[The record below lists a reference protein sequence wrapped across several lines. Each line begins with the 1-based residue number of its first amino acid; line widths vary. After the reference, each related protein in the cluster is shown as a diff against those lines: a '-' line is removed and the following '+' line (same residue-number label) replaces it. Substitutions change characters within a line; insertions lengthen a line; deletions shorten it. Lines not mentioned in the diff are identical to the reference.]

1 MSTRPTILN
10 SIGIQPIATHVEICM
25 NSTMY
30 YYSIKDD
37 NVSRI
42 YVHESSVDI
51 LLTDGKLI
59 NYINCQY
66 KVILK

>member
-10 SIGIQPIATHVEICM
+10 SIGIQPIVTHVEICM

-30 YYSIKDD
+30 YYSIKDED
-37 NVSRI
+37 VARI
-42 YVHESSVDI
+42 YVHENSVDI
-51 LLTDGKLI
+51 LLTNGKLI